1 MIIQNTNSIRNDYY
15 YNFSQVNDLENSISE
30 VQNELDLLKIN
41 VQENDISIRQ
51 DLNNLESNIANQI
64 NTDNVNANNAT
75 IDFAKVNGLKVDN
88 LSSNNATLENVVF
101 NRTVNNLIQ
110 ENSRFINGS
119 IENSTIKNVV
129 INNVT
134 LSSARMSSIYTES
147 IEANNSKLNV
157 LNVRQELNSFNVN
170 AVNVKAAFVGAEQLN
185 TINTNSQNIITND
198 LFVQNN
204 AYANYF
210 YVRNLAARGGTSFS
224 LNIEDSIIRN
234 ALLVNSNFNVL
245 RGNVLVSREASI
257 NQINSYFINTNSFGA
272 NIFESNYAKINSLN
286 VNILKADDFKIDVN
300 VTPVESSYG
309 VGYDENG
316 KLIPIE
322 VKASFGLPNG
332 DYVSVRRGEPKG
344 MISENEV
351 VQSKNLIQAGA
362 VLNSITNLG
371 SNIQNQFTELNEN
384 LENQFININ
393 TQFNN
398 VFNSIGNINVSNQ
411 LDDVYNRFN
420 DVSNQFSDINN
431 QFNDVNDVIAN
442 ISGGGGSID
451 LPNDCDYVS
460 VEKKGFVPHNAA
472 TEVEDSTNLIQAGAV
487 LRAISGFG
495 NIVNSLY
502 GTMNDISNSL
512 DGINAGL
519 RNVYYPE
526 SNALAYPTATSD
538 EPFELVLGNLS
549 FSASTPFT
557 GEISNNTDYII
568 SGFNDGDVVTG
579 TINGVLDYVYTQ
591 DVNGKNVLKL
601 RANSSVESKYPYFGN
616 NTSYLFQS
624 FNKLNSYV
632 NLPFEGAPSLFI
644 SCPNL
649 NVMPNLA
656 RIENAYGCFKQCK
669 NFNQPINLQYA
680 KDCGYLLYNAK
691 SFSSTINIP
700 LAEDISYAFFNINNF
715 NAYNLNMPRVTNAN
729 FAFANSNIDNA
740 IGLKIPKLKTAYGM
754 FSNSNTF
761 IDSNNIT
768 FDNVVTADFMFDSF
782 SGRIGDIPEFPNVMR
797 ANKMFNN
804 CKGAAYSGFNYT
816 FNAKECDNLFSGSV
830 FVVNDY
836 HNSLTSFPN
845 AVNCN
850 YMFNN
855 VAFVLNNGHWNKN
868 NAGRGIYLPN
878 VVNGEYMFANTI
890 WTQDPRKTSNS
901 PVMINRILMPNTGI
915 CNYMFYNVN
924 ATGIDLANCQFKQN
938 SNSFY
943 NIGKYCFYGIKNL
956 WTNNQEFKAYG
967 GNITSAFYNVENFP
981 NKMNI
986 YVSNSGTKSLFSK
999 CYLTP
1004 HWDSFC
1010 NNDWYVNKLPLNGS
1024 QFTYSLIQANKDKGI
1039 SIPNQWKTQKN
1050 FSYMFESTI
1059 FMTNEDGYTVLNINL
1074 EDLNDSKIVKNMFRH
1089 AMTDIPS
1096 SFYNNNIAFG
1106 YNKYSKWDNYH
1117 SNVSVLL
1124 NRTNISY
1131 LFADTNMG
1139 ISSINCKQNI
1149 KDYSYAFAN
1158 ANSYLKLS
1166 YNNYMNGWYLPIPE
1180 ENSNM
1185 AGAFLNSHIH
1195 VPYYANKGYNLYEAF
1210 KNDNFAAF
1218 EYSDITGNEERGYEN
1233 NGINLAYAV
1242 DARNCFYNTP
1252 FSKRLTTEYVAIP
1265 LIDNYMNIKNML
1277 YNTGFG
1283 GNILINSQ
1291 IPMDTTND
1299 IYNCLING
1307 YTGISFTPEK
1317 IQYISN

>member
-1 MIIQNTNSIRNDYY
+1 MIIQNTNSIRNYY
-15 YNFSQVNDLENSISE
+15 YPNFSQVNDLENSISE

-51 DLNNLESNIANQI
+51 DLNNLESNIAKQI

-75 IDFAKVNGLKVDN
+75 INFAKVNGLKVDN

-119 IENSTIKNVV
+119 IESSILKNVV
-129 INNVT
+129 INNIT
-134 LSSARMSSIYTES
+134 LNSVLMSSIYAEN

-157 LNVRQELNSFNVN
+157 LNVRQELNSSNVN
-170 AVNVKAAFVGAEQLN
+170 AVNVKAAFVDAEQLN
-185 TINTNSQNIITND
+185 TINTNSQQIITND
-198 LFVQNN
+198 LSVQNN

-210 YVRNLAARGGTSFS
+210 YVRNLAARGGTSYN
-224 LNIEDSIIRN
+224 LNIQDSIIIN
-234 ALLVNSNFNVL
+234 SLLINSNFRHL
-245 RGNVLVSREASI
+245 QGDFLVSREALI
-257 NQINSYFINTNSFGA
+257 NQINSHFINTNSFGA
-272 NIFESNYAKINSLN
+272 NKFESNYAKIKNLN
-286 VNILKADDFKIDVN
+286 VNILKADDFKININ

-322 VKASFGLPNG
+322 IKASLPNG
-332 DYVSVRRGEPKG
+332 DYVSVSQGVPKG

-371 SNIQNQFTELNEN
+371 SNIQNQFTELNGN

-442 ISGGGGSID
+442 ISGGGGGSID

-502 GTMNDISNSL
+502 STMNDISNSL

-519 RNVYYPE
+519 KNVYYPE

-538 EPFELVLGNLS
+538 EPFELVLGNLYS
-549 FSASTPFT
+549 PSRTPFT

-568 SGFNDGDVVTG
+568 SGFNESDVVTG

-591 DVNGKNVLKL
+591 DENGKNVLKL
-601 RANSSVESKYPYFGN
+601 RANSSVDSKYPYFGN
-616 NTSYLFQS
+616 NTSYLFKG

-632 NLPFEGAPSLFI
+632 NLPFEGSPSLFDN
-644 SCPNL
+644 CPNL

-656 RIENAYGCFKQCK
+656 RTENAYRCFKECK

-680 KDCGYLLYNAK
+680 KNCGNLLYNAK
-691 SFSSTINIP
+691 NFSSKINIP

-715 NAYNLNMPRVTNAN
+715 NAYNLNMQRVTDAN
-729 FAFANSNIDNA
+729 FAFAKSNVGNA
-740 IGLKIPKLKTAYGM
+740 IGLKIPKLKTAYSM
-754 FSNSNTF
+754 FSYSNIF
-761 IDSNNIT
+761 IDTNNTT
-768 FDNVVTADFMFDSF
+768 FDNVVTAVAMFDSF
-782 SGRIGDIPEFPNVMR
+782 NGHIGGIPEFPNIML

-816 FNAKECDNLFSGSV
+816 FNAKECDNLFSGSD
-830 FVVNDY
+830 FAVNDY
-836 HNSLTSFPN
+836 SNSLTSFPN

-855 VAFVLNNGHWNKN
+855 VTFALNNGSWNKN

-890 WTQDPRKTSNS
+890 WTQDPRKISNS

-924 ATGIDLANCQFKQN
+924 AKGIDLANCQFKQN
-938 SNSFY
+938 DNGFY
-943 NIGKYCFYGIKNL
+943 NIGKSCFYGIKNL

-967 GNITSAFYNVENFP
+967 NNITSAFYNVEKFP
-981 NKMNI
+981 DKMNI
-986 YVSNSGTKSLFSK
+986 YVYNSGTKSLFSK

-1010 NNDWYVNKLPLNGS
+1010 NNNWYVNNLPLNGS

-1039 SIPNQWKTQKN
+1039 SIPNQWKTQRN

-1059 FMTNEDGYTVLNINL
+1059 FMTNEEGYTVLNINL
-1074 EDLNDSKIVKNMFRH
+1074 EDLDDSKIIKNMFRY

-1139 ISSINCKQNI
+1139 ISSITCKQNI

-1158 ANSYLKLS
+1158 ASSSLNLS

-1180 ENSNM
+1180 GNSNM

-1218 EYSDITGNEERGYEN
+1218 NSLAGNEKRGYEN

-1252 FSKRLTTEYVAIP
+1252 FSKGLTTEYVAIP
-1265 LIDNYMNIKNML
+1265 LINNYMNIRNML

>member
-1 MIIQNTNSIRNDYY
+1 MIIQNTNSIRNYY
-15 YNFSQVNDLENSISE
+15 YPNFSQENDLENSISE

-75 IDFAKVNGLKVDN
+75 INFAKVNGLKVDN

-119 IENSTIKNVV
+119 IESSTLKNVV
-129 INNVT
+129 INNIT
-134 LSSARMSSIYTES
+134 LSSVQMSSIHTES

-157 LNVRQELNSFNVN
+157 LNVKQELISSNVN
-170 AVNVKAAFVGAEQLN
+170 AVNVKAAFVDAEQLN
-185 TINTNSQNIITND
+185 TINTNSQQIIAND
-198 LFVQNN
+198 LSVQNN

-210 YVRNLAARGGTSFS
+210 YVRNLAARGGNSYN
-224 LNIEDSIIRN
+224 LNMEDSIIRSS
-234 ALLVNSNFNVL
+234 LLENSNFSFL
-245 RGNVLVSREASI
+245 QGDFLVSREALI
-257 NQINSYFINTNSFGA
+257 NQINSNFINTNSFGA
-272 NIFESNYAKINSLN
+272 NIFKSVRANINSLN
-286 VNILKADDFKIDVN
+286 VNILKTNDLRIDVN
-300 VTPVESSYG
+300 VTPVDSSYG
-309 VGYDENG
+309 VGYDNNG

-322 VKASFGLPNG
+322 VKASLPNG
-332 DYVSVRRGEPKG
+332 DYVSVSQGVPKG

-371 SNIQNQFTELNEN
+371 SNIQNQFTELNGN

-442 ISGGGGSID
+442 ISGGGGGSID

-502 GTMNDISNSL
+502 NTMNDISNSL
-512 DGINAGL
+512 DGINIGL
-519 RNVYYPE
+519 KNVYYPE

-538 EPFELVLGNLS
+538 EPFELVLGNLYS
-549 FSASTPFT
+549 SSSTTFT
-557 GEISNNTDYII
+557 GEIRNNTDYII

-591 DVNGKNVLKL
+591 DENGKNVLKL
-601 RANSSVESKYPYFGN
+601 RANSSVDSKYPYFGN
-616 NTSYLFQS
+616 NTSYLFKG

-632 NLPFEGAPSLFI
+632 NLPFEGSPNLFDN
-644 SCPNL
+644 CPNL

-656 RIENAYGCFKQCK
+656 RTENAYKCFKECK

-680 KDCGYLLYNAK
+680 KNCGYLLYNAK
-691 SFSSTINIP
+691 NFSSTINIP
-700 LAEDISYAFFNINNF
+700 LAKDISYAFFNINNF
-715 NAYNLNMPRVTNAN
+715 NAYNLNMQRVTDAN
-729 FAFANSNIDNA
+729 FAFAKSNVGNA
-740 IGLKIPKLKTAYGM
+740 IGLKFPKLKTAYSM
-754 FSNSNTF
+754 FSFSNIL
-761 IDSNNIT
+761 IDTNNTT
-768 FDNVVTADFMFDSF
+768 FDNVVTAVAMFDSF
-782 SGRIGDIPEFPNVMR
+782 NGHIGDIPEFPSIML

-804 CKGAAYSGFNYT
+804 CKGAASSGFNYT
-816 FNAKECDNLFSGSV
+816 FNAKQCDNLFSGSD
-830 FVVNDY
+830 FVVKDY
-836 HNSLTSFPN
+836 SNSLTRFPN

-855 VAFVLNNGHWNKN
+855 VTFALNDGSWNKN
-868 NAGRGIYLPN
+868 NVGRGIYLPN

-890 WTQDPRKTSNS
+890 WTQDPKKTSNS

-924 ATGIDLANCQFKQN
+924 AKGIDLASCQFKQN
-938 SNSFY
+938 IDGFY

-967 GNITSAFYNVENFP
+967 NNITSAFYNVENFP
-981 NKMNI
+981 DKMNI
-986 YVSNSGTKSLFSK
+986 YVRNSDTMSLFSK

-1010 NNDWYVNKLPLNGS
+1010 NNNWYVNNLPLNGS

-1050 FSYMFESTI
+1050 FSYMFDSTI

-1074 EDLNDSKIVKNMFRH
+1074 EDLNDSKIVKNMFRY

-1131 LFADTNMG
+1131 LFAYTNMR
-1139 ISSINCKQNI
+1139 ISSIKCKQNI

-1158 ANSYLKLS
+1158 ASSSLKLS

-1180 ENSNM
+1180 VNSNM

-1210 KNDNFAAF
+1210 KNDNFDAF
-1218 EYSDITGNEERGYEN
+1218 NSITGNEKRGYEN

-1252 FSKRLTTEYVAIP
+1252 FSTSLTTEYVAIP
-1265 LIDNYMNIKNML
+1265 LIDNYMNIRNML

>member
-1 MIIQNTNSIRNDYY
+1 MIIQNTSSIRNDYY
-15 YNFSQVNDLENSISE
+15 PNFSQVNDLENSISE

-129 INNVT
+129 INNAT

-185 TINTNSQNIITND
+185 TINTNSQKIITND
-198 LFVQNN
+198 LSVQNS

-210 YVRNLAARGGTSFS
+210 SVNNLTARGGTSYG

-234 ALLVNSNFNVL
+234 SLLENSNFNVL

-286 VNILKADDFKIDVN
+286 VNILKADDFRIDVN
-300 VTPVESSYG
+300 VTPVDSSYG
-309 VGYDENG
+309 VGYDKNG

-322 VKASFGLPNG
+322 VKASLPNG
-332 DYVSVRRGEPKG
+332 DYVSVSQGVPKG
-344 MISENEV
+344 MTSENEV

-371 SNIQNQFTELNEN
+371 SNIQNQFTELNGN

-502 GTMNDISNSL
+502 DTMNGISNSL

-538 EPFELVLGNLS
+538 EPFELVLGNLY
-549 FSASTPFT
+549 FSSSTPFT

-601 RANSSVESKYPYFGN
+601 RANSSVDSKYPYFGN
-616 NTSYLFQS
+616 NTSYLFKD
-624 FNKLNSYV
+624 FKKLNSYV
-632 NLPFEGAPSLFI
+632 NLPFEGAPSLFVN
-644 SCPNL
+644 CPNL

-656 RIENAYGCFKQCK
+656 RIENAYGCFKGCN

-691 SFSSTINIP
+691 NFSSAINIP
-700 LAEDISYAFFNINNF
+700 LAENISYAFFNINNF
-715 NAYNLNMPRVTNAN
+715 NAYNLNMSRVTVAN
-729 FAFANSNIDNA
+729 YAFANSNVGNA

-754 FSNSNTF
+754 FASSNIYIDTNNT
-761 IDSNNIT
+761 T
-768 FDNVVTADFMFDSF
+768 FDNVVSADAMFDSF
-782 SGRIGDIPEFPNVMR
+782 SGHIGNIPEFPNVMW
-797 ANKMFNN
+797 ANNMFNN
-804 CKGAAYSGFNYT
+804 CKGTAYSGFNYT

-830 FVVNDY
+830 FVVKDY
-836 HNSLTSFPN
+836 SNSLTSFPN

-855 VAFVLNNGHWNKN
+855 VAFVLNTGLWNKN

-878 VVNGEYMFANTI
+878 VVNGESMFANTI
-890 WTQDPRKTSNS
+890 WTNSSRITSNS

-915 CNYMFYNVN
+915 CDYMFYNVN
-924 ATGIDLANCQFKQN
+924 AKGIDLANCQFKQN
-938 SNSFY
+938 SNGFY

-967 GNITSAFYNVENFP
+967 NNITNAFYNVENFP
-981 NKMNI
+981 DKMNI
-986 YVSNSGTKSLFSK
+986 YVYNRGTKSLFSK

-1010 NNDWYVNKLPLNGS
+1010 NNNWYVNNLPMNGS

-1039 SIPNQWKTQKN
+1039 SIPDQWKTQNN
-1050 FSYMFESTI
+1050 FSYMFDSTI

-1074 EDLNDSKIVKNMFRH
+1074 EDLDDSKIVKSMFRY

-1106 YNKYSKWDNYH
+1106 YNKYTKWDNYH
-1117 SNVSVLL
+1117 SKVSILL

-1131 LFADTNMG
+1131 LFAYTNMG
-1139 ISSINCKQNI
+1139 ISSITCKQNI

-1180 ENSNM
+1180 GNSNM

-1218 EYSDITGNEERGYEN
+1218 NSVAGNEQCGYEN

-1252 FSKRLTTEYVAIP
+1252 FSKSLTTEYVAIP
-1265 LIDNYMNIKNML
+1265 LIDNYMNIINML

-1291 IPMDTTND
+1291 IPMDATND

-1317 IQYISN
+1317 IQHISN

>member
-1 MIIQNTNSIRNDYY
+1 MIIQNTSSIRNDYY
-15 YNFSQVNDLENSISE
+15 PNFSQVNDLENSINE

-88 LSSNNATLENVVF
+88 LSANNATLENVVF

-134 LSSARMSSIYTES
+134 LSSARMSSIYAES

-185 TINTNSQNIITND
+185 TINTNSQKIITND
-198 LFVQNN
+198 LSVQNN

-210 YVRNLAARGGTSFS
+210 SVHNLTARGGTSYN

-234 ALLVNSNFNVL
+234 SLLENSNFNVL

-257 NQINSYFINTNSFGA
+257 NKINSYFINTNSFGA

-286 VNILKADDFKIDVN
+286 VNILKTDDFRIDVN
-300 VTPVESSYG
+300 VTPVDSSYG
-309 VGYDENG
+309 VGYDKNG

-322 VKASFGLPNG
+322 VKASLPNG
-332 DYVSVRRGEPKG
+332 DYVSVSQGVPKG

-371 SNIQNQFTELNEN
+371 SNIQNQFTELNGN

-393 TQFNN
+393 NQFNN

-502 GTMNDISNSL
+502 STMNDISNSL

-519 RNVYYPE
+519 KNVYYPE

-538 EPFELVLGNLS
+538 EPFELVLGNLYFPS
-549 FSASTPFT
+549 STPFT

-568 SGFNDGDVVTG
+568 SGFNESDVVTG
-579 TINGVLDYVYTQ
+579 TINNVLDYVYTQ
-591 DVNGKNVLKL
+591 DENGKNVLKL
-601 RANSSVESKYPYFGN
+601 RANSSVDSKYPYFGN
-616 NTSYLFQS
+616 NTSFLFKD

-632 NLPFEGAPSLFI
+632 NLPFEGAPNLFVNC
-644 SCPNL
+644 SNL

-656 RIENAYGCFKQCK
+656 RIENAYGCFKGCT

-691 SFSSTINIP
+691 NFSSTINIP
-700 LAEDISYAFFNINNF
+700 LAENISYAFFNINNF
-715 NAYNLNMPRVTNAN
+715 NAYNLNMPRVTDAN
-729 FAFANSNIDNA
+729 FAFAKSKIGNA
-740 IGLKIPKLKTAYGM
+740 IGLKIPKLKTAYSM
-754 FSNSNTF
+754 FANSNVF
-761 IDSNNIT
+761 IDTNNTT
-768 FDNVVTADFMFDSF
+768 FDNVVRADAMFDSF
-782 SGRIGDIPEFPNVMR
+782 SGHIGKIPEFSNVMW
-797 ANKMFNN
+797 ANNMFNN
-804 CKGAAYSGFNYT
+804 CKGTVYSGMNYT

-836 HNSLTSFPN
+836 NNSLTSFPN

-855 VAFVLNNGHWNKN
+855 VAFVLNNGSWNKN

-878 VVNGEYMFANTI
+878 VVNGEDMFANTI
-890 WTQDPRKTSNS
+890 WTNSSRITTNS

-938 SNSFY
+938 DNGFY

-967 GNITSAFYNVENFP
+967 NNITNAFYNVENFP
-981 NKMNI
+981 DKMNI
-986 YVSNSGTKSLFSK
+986 YVYNSGTQSLFSK

-1010 NNDWYVNKLPLNGS
+1010 NNNWYVNNLPMNGS
-1024 QFTYSLIQANKDKGI
+1024 QFKYSLIQANKDKGI
-1039 SIPNQWKTQKN
+1039 SIPNQWKTQNN
-1050 FSYMFESTI
+1050 FSYMFDSTI
-1059 FMTNEDGYTVLNINL
+1059 FMTNENGYTVLNINL
-1074 EDLNDSKIVKNMFRH
+1074 EDLDDNKIVKNMFRY
-1089 AMTDIPS
+1089 AMTNIPS

-1106 YNKYSKWDNYH
+1106 YNKYSKWNNYH

-1131 LFADTNMG
+1131 LFAYTNMG
-1139 ISSINCKQNI
+1139 ISSIKCKQNI

-1158 ANSYLKLS
+1158 AGSYLKLS

-1180 ENSNM
+1180 GNSNM

-1210 KNDNFAAF
+1210 KNDNFDAF
-1218 EYSDITGNEERGYEN
+1218 NSVAGNEQCGYEN

-1252 FSKRLTTEYVAIP
+1252 FSKSLTTEYVAIP
-1265 LIDNYMNIKNML
+1265 LIDNYMNIRNML

>member
-1 MIIQNTNSIRNDYY
+1 MIIQNTNYIRNDYY
-15 YNFSQVNDLENSISE
+15 PNFSQVNDLENSISE

-119 IENSTIKNVV
+119 IENSTLKNVV

-185 TINTNSQNIITND
+185 TINTNSQKIITND
-198 LFVQNN
+198 LSVQNN

-210 YVRNLAARGGTSFS
+210 SVHNLAAKGGTSYG
-224 LNIEDSIIRN
+224 LNIEDSSIRN
-234 ALLVNSNFNVL
+234 SLLENSNFNVL

-257 NQINSYFINTNSFGA
+257 NKINSYFINTNSFGA

-286 VNILKADDFKIDVN
+286 VNILKTDDFRIDVN
-300 VTPVESSYG
+300 VKPVDSSYG
-309 VGYDENG
+309 VGYDKNG

-322 VKASFGLPNG
+322 VKASLPNG
-332 DYVSVRRGEPKG
+332 DYVSVRQGVPKG

-371 SNIQNQFTELNEN
+371 SNIQNQFTELNGN

-519 RNVYYPE
+519 KNVYYPE

-538 EPFELVLGNLS
+538 EPFELVLGNLYS
-549 FSASTPFT
+549 PSRTPFT

-591 DVNGKNVLKL
+591 DENGKNVLKL
-601 RANSSVESKYPYFGN
+601 RANSSVDSKYPYFGN
-616 NTSYLFQS
+616 NTSYLFKD

-632 NLPFEGAPSLFI
+632 NLPFEGAPNLFVN
-644 SCPNL
+644 CPNL

-656 RIENAYGCFKQCK
+656 RIENAYGCFKGCN

-680 KDCGYLLYNAK
+680 KDCGHLLYNAK
-691 SFSSTINIP
+691 NFSSTINIP
-700 LAEDISYAFFNINNF
+700 LAENISYAFFNINNF
-715 NAYNLNMPRVTNAN
+715 NAYNLNMPRATVAN
-729 FAFANSNIDNA
+729 YAFASSNVGNA

-754 FSNSNTF
+754 FANSNIY
-761 IDSNNIT
+761 IDTNNTT
-768 FDNVVTADFMFDSF
+768 FDNVVTADAMFDSF
-782 SGRIGDIPEFPNVMR
+782 SGYIGHIPEFPNVMW
-797 ANKMFNN
+797 ANNMFNN
-804 CKGAAYSGFNYT
+804 CKGTAYSGFNYT
-816 FNAKECDNLFSGSV
+816 FNAKECDNLFSGST

-836 HNSLTSFPN
+836 SNSLTSFPN

-855 VAFVLNNGHWNKN
+855 VAFVLNSGFWNKN

-890 WTQDPRKTSNS
+890 WTQDPRITSNS

-924 ATGIDLANCQFKQN
+924 AKGIDLANCQFKQN
-938 SNSFY
+938 SNGFY
-943 NIGKYCFYGIKNL
+943 NIGEYCFYGIKNL

-967 GNITSAFYNVENFP
+967 NNITSAFYNVENFP
-981 NKMNI
+981 DKMNI
-986 YVSNSGTKSLFSK
+986 YVYNSGTKSLFSK

-1010 NNDWYVNKLPLNGS
+1010 NNNWYVNNLPLNGS

-1039 SIPNQWKTQKN
+1039 SIPDQWKAQKN
-1050 FSYMFESTI
+1050 FSYMFDSTI

-1074 EDLNDSKIVKNMFRH
+1074 EDLDDSKIVKSMFRY

-1106 YNKYSKWDNYH
+1106 YNKYTKWDNYH
-1117 SNVSVLL
+1117 SKVSVLL

-1131 LFADTNMG
+1131 LFAYTNME
-1139 ISSINCKQNI
+1139 ISSITCKQNI

-1180 ENSNM
+1180 GNSNM

-1218 EYSDITGNEERGYEN
+1218 NSVAGNEQCGYEN

-1252 FSKRLTTEYVAIP
+1252 FSKSLTTEYVAIP
-1265 LIDNYMNIKNML
+1265 LIDNYMNIRNML

>member
-15 YNFSQVNDLENSISE
+15 PNSSQVNDLENSISE

-51 DLNNLESNIANQI
+51 DLNNLESNIAKQI

-75 IDFAKVNGLKVDN
+75 INFAKVNGLKVDN

-185 TINTNSQNIITND
+185 TINTNSQQIITND
-198 LFVQNN
+198 LSVQNN

-210 YVRNLAARGGTSFS
+210 SVNNLRARGGTSYK
-224 LNIEDSIIRN
+224 LTIEDSILRN
-234 ALLVNSNFNVL
+234 ALLVNSEFNFL
-245 RGNVLVSREASI
+245 QGDFLVSREASI
-257 NQINSYFINTNSFGA
+257 NKINSYFINTNSFGA
-272 NIFESNYAKINSLN
+272 NIFKSDYAKINSLN
-286 VNILKADDFKIDVN
+286 VNILKTDDFRIDVN

-322 VKASFGLPNG
+322 VKASLPNG
-332 DYVSVRRGEPKG
+332 DYVSVNQGVPKG

-351 VQSKNLIQAGA
+351 VQSTNLIQAGA

-371 SNIQNQFTELNEN
+371 SNIQNQFTELNGN

-502 GTMNDISNSL
+502 NTMNDISNSL
-512 DGINAGL
+512 DGINTGL
-519 RNVYYPE
+519 KNVYYPE

-538 EPFELVLGNLS
+538 EPFELVLGNLYS
-549 FSASTPFT
+549 SSSTPFT

-579 TINGVLDYVYTQ
+579 TINGVLDYVYKQ
-591 DVNGKNVLKL
+591 DENGKNVLKL
-601 RANSSVESKYPYFGN
+601 RANSSVDSKYPYFGN
-616 NTSYLFQS
+616 NTSYLFKG

-632 NLPFEGAPSLFI
+632 NLPFEGSPSLFDN
-644 SCPNL
+644 CPNL

-656 RIENAYGCFKQCK
+656 RTENAYRCFKECK

-680 KDCGYLLYNAK
+680 RNCGYLLYNAK
-691 SFSSTINIP
+691 NFSSTINIP

-715 NAYNLNMPRVTNAN
+715 NAYNLNMPRVTDAN
-729 FAFANSNIDNA
+729 FAFAKSNINNA
-740 IGLKIPKLKTAYGM
+740 IGLKIPKLKTAYSM
-754 FSNSNTF
+754 FSYSNIY
-761 IDSNNIT
+761 IDTNNTT
-768 FDNVVTADFMFDSF
+768 FDNVVTADAMFDSF
-782 SGRIGDIPEFPNVMR
+782 NGHIGDIPEFPNIML

-804 CKGAAYSGFNYT
+804 CKGAASSGFNYT
-816 FNAKECDNLFSGSV
+816 FNAKQCDNLFSGSD
-830 FVVNDY
+830 FVVKDY
-836 HNSLTSFPN
+836 SNSLTSFPN

-855 VAFVLNNGHWNKN
+855 VAFVLNDGSWNKN

-890 WTQDPRKTSNS
+890 WTQDPRVISNS

-924 ATGIDLANCQFKQN
+924 AKGIDLANCQFKQN
-938 SNSFY
+938 INSFY
-943 NIGKYCFYGIKNL
+943 NIGEYCFYGIKNL

-967 GNITSAFYNVENFP
+967 SNITSAFYNVENFP

-986 YVSNSGTKSLFSK
+986 YVYDSGTKSLFSK

-1010 NNDWYVNKLPLNGS
+1010 NNDWYVDNLPLNGS
-1024 QFTYSLIQANKDKGI
+1024 QFAYSLIQANEVKGI
-1039 SIPNQWKTQKN
+1039 SIPNQWKTQNN
-1050 FSYMFESTI
+1050 FSYMFDSTI

-1074 EDLNDSKIVKNMFRH
+1074 EDLDDSKIVKSMFRY
-1089 AMTDIPS
+1089 AKTNIPS

-1106 YNKYSKWDNYH
+1106 YNKYTKWDNYH
-1117 SNVSVLL
+1117 SKVSVLL

-1131 LFADTNMG
+1131 LFAYTNME
-1139 ISSINCKQNI
+1139 ISSITCKQNI

-1218 EYSDITGNEERGYEN
+1218 NSTAGNEQRGYEN

-1252 FSKRLTTEYVAIP
+1252 FSKSLTTEYVAIP
-1265 LIDNYMNIKNML
+1265 LINNYMNIRNML

-1317 IQYISN
+1317 IQYITTN

>member
-15 YNFSQVNDLENSISE
+15 PNFSQVNDLENSISE

-64 NTDNVNANNAT
+64 NTDNINANNAT

-88 LSSNNATLENVVF
+88 LSSNNATLENVIF

-134 LSSARMSSIYTES
+134 LSSARMSSIYAES
-147 IEANNSKLNV
+147 IKANNSELNV

-185 TINTNSQNIITND
+185 TINTNSQKIITND
-198 LFVQNN
+198 LSVQNN

-210 YVRNLAARGGTSFS
+210 SVYNLAAKGGTSYG

-234 ALLVNSNFNVL
+234 SLLENSNFNVL

-286 VNILKADDFKIDVN
+286 VNILKTDDFRIDVN
-300 VTPVESSYG
+300 VTPVDSSYG
-309 VGYDENG
+309 VGYDKNG

-322 VKASFGLPNG
+322 VKASLPNG
-332 DYVSVRRGEPKG
+332 DYVSVSQGVPKG

-371 SNIQNQFTELNEN
+371 SNIQNQFTELNGN

-393 TQFNN
+393 AQFNN

-502 GTMNDISNSL
+502 STMNDISNSL

-519 RNVYYPE
+519 KNVYYPE

-538 EPFELVLGNLS
+538 EPFELVLGNLYFPS
-549 FSASTPFT
+549 STPFT

-591 DVNGKNVLKL
+591 DENGKNVLKL
-601 RANSSVESKYPYFGN
+601 RANSSVDSKYPYFGN
-616 NTSYLFQS
+616 NTSYLFKD
-624 FNKLNSYV
+624 FKKLNSYV
-632 NLPFEGAPSLFI
+632 NLPFEGAPSLFVN
-644 SCPNL
+644 CPNL

-656 RIENAYGCFKQCK
+656 RIENAYGCFKGCN

-691 SFSSTINIP
+691 NFSSAINIP
-700 LAEDISYAFFNINNF
+700 LAENISYAFFNINNF
-715 NAYNLNMPRVTNAN
+715 NAYNLNMSRVTVAN
-729 FAFANSNIDNA
+729 YAFANSNVGNA

-754 FSNSNTF
+754 FASSNIYINT
-761 IDSNNIT
+761 NNTT
-768 FDNVVTADFMFDSF
+768 FDNVVSADAMFDSF
-782 SGRIGDIPEFPNVMR
+782 SGHIGNIPEFPNVMW
-797 ANKMFNN
+797 ANNMFNN
-804 CKGAAYSGFNYT
+804 CKGTAYSGFNYT

-830 FVVNDY
+830 FVVKDY
-836 HNSLTSFPN
+836 SNSLTSFPN

-855 VAFVLNNGHWNKN
+855 VAFVLNTGLWNKN

-878 VVNGEYMFANTI
+878 VVNGESMFANTI
-890 WTQDPRKTSNS
+890 WTNSSRITSNS

-915 CNYMFYNVN
+915 CDYMFYNVN
-924 ATGIDLANCQFKQN
+924 AKGIDLANCQFKQN
-938 SNSFY
+938 SNGFY

-967 GNITSAFYNVENFP
+967 NNITNAFYNVENFP
-981 NKMNI
+981 DKMNI
-986 YVSNSGTKSLFSK
+986 YVRNSGTKSLFSK

-1010 NNDWYVNKLPLNGS
+1010 NNNWYVNNLPLNGS
-1024 QFTYSLIQANKDKGI
+1024 QFTYSLIQANEDKGI
-1039 SIPNQWKTQKN
+1039 SIPDQWKTQNN
-1050 FSYMFESTI
+1050 FSYMFDSTI

-1074 EDLNDSKIVKNMFRH
+1074 EDLDDSKIVKSMFRY

-1106 YNKYSKWDNYH
+1106 YNKYTKWDNYH
-1117 SNVSVLL
+1117 SKVSILL

-1131 LFADTNMG
+1131 LFAYTNMG
-1139 ISSINCKQNI
+1139 ISSITCKQNI

-1180 ENSNM
+1180 GNSNM

-1218 EYSDITGNEERGYEN
+1218 NSVAGNEQRGYEN

-1252 FSKRLTTEYVAIP
+1252 FSKSLTTQYVAIP
-1265 LIDNYMNIKNML
+1265 LINNYMNIRNML

-1317 IQYISN
+1317 IQYIS